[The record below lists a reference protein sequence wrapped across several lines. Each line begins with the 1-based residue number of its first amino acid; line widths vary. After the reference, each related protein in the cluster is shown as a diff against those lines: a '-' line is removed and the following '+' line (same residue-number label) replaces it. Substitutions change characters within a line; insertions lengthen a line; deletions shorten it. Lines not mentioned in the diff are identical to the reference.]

1 MRKNLLGMTAVAVML
16 ALPVMAQNTSTP
28 RDGTPGNPSSTA
40 TQRAADS
47 ATGSHT
53 PADGTPGN
61 PPGTALGR
69 ATDRALGTNMTG
81 AYPQNSDGTANNPS
95 GTAAPQKVRAPCA

>member
-1 MRKNLLGMTAVAVML
+1 MNPMEWKIGPRLAAAMAVML

-53 PADGTPGN
+53 PADGTPGS
-61 PPGTALGR
+61 P
-69 ATDRALGTNMTG
+69 
-81 AYPQNSDGTANNPS
+81 
-95 GTAAPQKVRAPCA
+95 